1 MSKSKDFTLGL
12 ISGALVG
19 SAIALLYAP
28 DKGSNTRDVISYR
41 LSSYLDDLSH
51 LIDRL
56 SEEKE
61 AISEAKRQGDL
72 VVEDARDRAEDLIR
86 EAEDL
91 LDTIDDTKGASKN
104 NSTQHQSDSSSK

>member
-28 DKGSNTRDVISYR
+28 DKGSNTRDILSYR
-41 LSSYLDDLSH
+41 LSTYLDELTH

-56 SEEKE
+56 SEEKDS
-61 AISEAKRQGDL
+61 ISEAKRKGDL
-72 VVEDARDRAEDLIR
+72 VVEDARKRAEDLIH
-86 EAEDL
+86 EAEEL
-91 LDTIDDTKGASKN
+91 LGSIEETKKN
-104 NSTQHQSDSSSK
+104 VTNSSE

>member
-12 ISGALVG
+12 LSGALVG
-19 SAIALLYAP
+19 SVVALLYAP
-28 DKGSNTRDVISYR
+28 DKGSNTRDILSYR
-41 LSSYLDDLSH
+41 LSSYLDELTH

-72 VVEDARDRAEDLIR
+72 VVEDARHRAEDLIR

-91 LDTIDDTKGASKN
+91 LDTIEDSEGSEKN
-104 NSTQHQSDSSSK
+104 NPTQQQAEKST

>member
-28 DKGSNTRDVISYR
+28 DKGSNTRDVLSYR
-41 LSSYLDDLSH
+41 LSTYLDDLTH
-51 LIDRL
+51 LIDEL
-56 SEEKE
+56 SDEK
-61 AISEAKRQGDL
+61 ASISEAKRKGDL
-72 VVEDARDRAEDLIR
+72 VVEDARNRAEDLIR

-91 LDTIDDTKGASKN
+91 LDTIEQTKEQNSENGAKEES
-104 NSTQHQSDSSSK
+104 

>member
-1 MSKSKDFTLGL
+1 MSKSKDFTVGL
-12 ISGALVG
+12 LSGAVIG

-28 DKGSNTRDVISYR
+28 DKGSNTRDVLSYR
-41 LSSYLDDLSH
+41 LSSYLDELTH

-72 VVEDARDRAEDLIR
+72 VVEDARHRAEDLIR

-91 LDTIDDTKGASKN
+91 LDTIDDSQETKQNPTAEK
-104 NSTQHQSDSSSK
+104 

>member
-28 DKGSNTRDVISYR
+28 DKGSNTRDVLSYR
-41 LSSYLDDLSH
+41 LSTYLDDLTH
-51 LIDRL
+51 LIDEL
-56 SEEKE
+56 SEEK
-61 AISEAKRQGDL
+61 ASISEAKRKGDL
-72 VVEDARDRAEDLIR
+72 VVEDARNRAEDLIR

-91 LDTIDDTKGASKN
+91 LDTIEKTKEQ
-104 NSTQHQSDSSSK
+104 NSEDGTQKES

>member
-41 LSSYLDDLSH
+41 LSNYLDELTH
-51 LIDRL
+51 LIDKL

-61 AISEAKRQGDL
+61 SISEAKKKGDL
-72 VVEDARDRAEDLIR
+72 VVEDARHRAEDLIR

-91 LDTIDDTKGASKN
+91 LNTIEETKEPK
-104 NSTQHQSDSSSK
+104 SDKTEKETSD

>member
-19 SAIALLYAP
+19 SVVALLYAP

-41 LSSYLDDLSH
+41 LSSYLDELTH

-72 VVEDARDRAEDLIR
+72 VVEDARHRAEDLIR

-91 LDTIDDTKGASKN
+91 LDTIDDSEDRTEN
-104 NSTQHQSDSSSK
+104 NSTQHKTDKSS

>member
-19 SAIALLYAP
+19 SVVALLYAP

-41 LSSYLDDLSH
+41 LSSYLDELTH

-72 VVEDARDRAEDLIR
+72 VVEDARHRAEDLIR

-91 LDTIDDTKGASKN
+91 LDTIDDSEGSKEN
-104 NSTQHQSDSSSK
+104 NSTQHKADKSS

>member
-12 ISGALVG
+12 LSGAVIG

-28 DKGSNTRDVISYR
+28 DKGSNTRDVLSYR
-41 LSSYLDDLSH
+41 LSSYLDDLTH

-72 VVEDARDRAEDLIR
+72 VVEDARHRAEDLIR

-91 LDTIDDTKGASKN
+91 LETIDDSKETN
-104 NSTQHQSDSSSK
+104 KNSSNKKS

>member
-12 ISGALVG
+12 LSGALVG
-19 SAIALLYAP
+19 SVIALLYAP
-28 DKGSNTRDVISYR
+28 DKGSNTRDILSYQ
-41 LSSYLDDLSH
+41 LSSYLDELTL

-61 AISEAKRQGDL
+61 SISEAKRKGDL
-72 VVEDARDRAEDLIR
+72 VVEDARKKAEDLIH

-91 LDTIDDTKGASKN
+91 LGSIEETKKN
-104 NSTQHQSDSSSK
+104 VADSSE

>member
-19 SAIALLYAP
+19 SVVAILYAP
-28 DKGSNTRDVISYR
+28 DKGSNTRDIISYR
-41 LSSYLDDLSH
+41 LSSYLDELTH

-61 AISEAKRQGDL
+61 AISDAKRQGDL
-72 VVEDARDRAEDLIR
+72 VVEDARHRAEDLIR
-86 EAEDL
+86 EAENL
-91 LDTIDDTKGASKN
+91 LDTIDDSESGKEN
-104 NSTQHQSDSSSK
+104 NSTPEKS